1 MGDYK
6 LNPSHHEPYDH
17 QATMRGRKMDAELRD
32 RAKGRGDFLGDDLSD
47 VHTCH
52 AECPCRDAGDQ
63 ARTVARGGNRV
74 TGKRVTPA
82 PEGENNE

>member
-1 MGDYK
+1 MSDYK
-6 LNPSHHEPYDH
+6 LNPP
-17 QATMRGRKMDAELRD
+17 QATMRGRKMDAELKD